1 MTYGTRGWTPSRVI
15 TLATAQA
22 GEQAGEQVERRRF
35 ARVKMELPGRYLTPE
50 GEEYDCVTVDLSPGG
65 VRFQTS
71 ASTLPPP
78 GADIIAYVRDL
89 GRLQGPVVRRLKD
102 GFVITIAA
110 TERKIDRLAQK
121 IAWLKPESGAERR
134 LFPRLVLEGAM
145 IPVRR
150 VDGRSEVVS
159 IIDVSTGGIAFR
171 TSFALEIGERV
182 EIGEQTGVV
191 VRLFD
196 GGAAAKFI

>member
-1 MTYGTRGWTPSRVI
+1 MSYGTRGWTPSRII
-15 TLATAQA
+15 TRATAQV
-22 GEQAGEQVERRRF
+22 GEHVERRRF

-50 GEEYDCVTVDLSPGG
+50 GEEFDCVTVDLSPGG
-65 VRFQTS
+65 VRFQTT
-71 ASTLPPP
+71 APALPPP
-78 GADIIAYVRDL
+78 GAVVIAYVRDL

-102 GFVITIAA
+102 GFVIAIAA
-110 TERKIDRLAQK
+110 TELKIERLAQK
-121 IAWLKPESGAERR
+121 IAWLKPEGAADRR
-134 LFPRLVLEGAM
+134 LFPRVVLEGAM
-145 IPVRR
+145 IPVRCA
-150 VDGRSEVVS
+150 DGRSEVAP

-171 TSFALEIGERV
+171 TGFALKIGERV